1 MATLK
6 ADCITYGI
14 NYKTVQNRMCDG
26 MGRWEALLKPL
37 QHGGRKLERFRWNG
51 KDMTYTELAAIRGVQ
66 KGSMFKL
73 IKRKGLHAAMSTEAR
88 LTTRSGYNG

>member
-51 KDMTYTELAAIRGVQ
+51 KDMTYAELAVVRGVETGCMY
-66 KGSMFKL
+66 KR
-73 IKRKGLHAAMSTEAR
+73 IKRKGLHVAMATVAGP
-88 LTTRSGYNG
+88 TTRSGYNG